1 MASDTK
7 AVFISYRRD
16 AGAGYAGRIAD
27 TLVEHFGED
36 KVFRDIDSLE
46 PGLDFAEA
54 IERAIESS
62 EVLIAVIGK
71 NWLTATD
78 AAGQKRLENP
88 DDYVRTEIATALKR
102 NIRVIPLLIQ
112 GAAMPSARELPDDLA
127 PLSRRNAFEIHDS
140 SWRDDIRRL
149 VTALER
155 AIKGEPVPSPQQQPK
170 QEISLL
176 RLGLIVLF
184 PALISIGLFTV
195 FTDFVWVSLILPL
208 PVGVWLGI
216 RWRGRHPKMYAL
228 LGLSVGVIEM
238 AAALITLSIKTD
250 DWTYQEDVVSLII
263 MYVIGATILFV
274 AGGLFGDLIKDIRFP
289 GEEKEPP
296 KLARRIAKDI
306 SGSNKEPNKTLILL
320 IQALGPSVLAF
331 LGTIVTVLAALAGP
345 S

>member
-7 AVFISYRRD
+7 AVFISYRRA

-27 TLVEHFGED
+27 ALVEHFGED

-62 EVLIAVIGK
+62 EVLIAVIGT

-155 AIKGEPVPSPQQQPK
+155 AIKGDRPAIPDEPGAVKQPEAQPGGIQPIMQQ
-170 QEISLL
+170 L
-176 RLGLIVLF
+176 RSFYEGRSEPEEDRPPVA
-184 PALISIGLFTV
+184 PAERRGKLPIMQLVWLSVVVGIIIIFFTV
-195 FTDFVWVSLILPL
+195 LLPL
-208 PVGVWLGI
+208 
-216 RWRGRHPKMYAL
+216 
-228 LGLSVGVIEM
+228 IET
-238 AAALITLSIKTD
+238 A
-250 DWTYQEDVVSLII
+250 
-263 MYVIGATILFV
+263 
-274 AGGLFGDLIKDIRFP
+274 
-289 GEEKEPP
+289 
-296 KLARRIAKDI
+296 I
-306 SGSNKEPNKTLILL
+306 SAIP
-320 IQALGPSVLAF
+320 
-331 LGTIVTVLAALAGP
+331 
-345 S
+345 

>member
-16 AGAGYAGRIAD
+16 ESAGYAGRIAD
-27 TLVEHFGED
+27 SFVEHFGED

-54 IERAIESS
+54 IEHAVDSS

-112 GAAMPSARELPDDLA
+112 GAAMPSASELPDDLA

-155 AIKGEPVPSPQQQPK
+155 VIKGNRLAPPDEPGAVKQPEAQPEEKQSIMQQ
-170 QEISLL
+170 
-176 RLGLIVLF
+176 
-184 PALISIGLFTV
+184 
-195 FTDFVWVSLILPL
+195 
-208 PVGVWLGI
+208 VWLFLVGRFDPGI
-216 RWRGRHPKMYAL
+216 RWAL
-228 LGLSVGVIEM
+228 GASL
-238 AAALITLSIKTD
+238 
-250 DWTYQEDVVSLII
+250 VVVLII
-263 MYVIGATILFV
+263 
-274 AGGLFGDLIKDIRFP
+274 
-289 GEEKEPP
+289 
-296 KLARRIAKDI
+296 
-306 SGSNKEPNKTLILL
+306 LILIL
-320 IQALGPSVLAF
+320 VLRF
-331 LGTIVTVLAALAGP
+331 L
-345 S
+345 

>member
-16 AGAGYAGRIAD
+16 ESAGYAGRIAD
-27 TLVEHFGED
+27 ALVEHFGEE

-88 DDYVRTEIATALKR
+88 DDYVRIEIATALKR

-155 AIKGEPVPSPQQQPK
+155 AIKGDRPATPDEPGAVKQPEAQPGGKPPIMQQLRSFYVGRSEPEEDRPAVAPAERRGKPPIMQLV
-170 QEISLL
+170 SLFL
-176 RLGLIVLF
+176 VGALVVGIFIIIYLFLKYSYLIPGF
-184 PALISIGLFTV
+184 PAL
-195 FTDFVWVSLILPL
+195 LI
-208 PVGVWLGI
+208 
-216 RWRGRHPKMYAL
+216 
-228 LGLSVGVIEM
+228 
-238 AAALITLSIKTD
+238 
-250 DWTYQEDVVSLII
+250 
-263 MYVIGATILFV
+263 
-274 AGGLFGDLIKDIRFP
+274 
-289 GEEKEPP
+289 
-296 KLARRIAKDI
+296 
-306 SGSNKEPNKTLILL
+306 
-320 IQALGPSVLAF
+320 
-331 LGTIVTVLAALAGP
+331 
-345 S
+345 

>member
-7 AVFISYRRD
+7 AVFISYRRA

-54 IERAIESS
+54 IERALESS
-62 EVLIAVIGK
+62 EVLIAVIGT

-155 AIKGEPVPSPQQQPK
+155 AIKGDRPATLDEPGAVKQPEGEQPIM
-170 QEISLL
+170 QESRSFYVGRPEPEEDRPPVAPAERRGKPPIMQLVSLFL
-176 RLGLIVLF
+176 VGALVVGVFIIIYLFFKYSYLIPGF
-184 PALISIGLFTV
+184 PAL
-195 FTDFVWVSLILPL
+195 LI
-208 PVGVWLGI
+208 
-216 RWRGRHPKMYAL
+216 
-228 LGLSVGVIEM
+228 
-238 AAALITLSIKTD
+238 
-250 DWTYQEDVVSLII
+250 
-263 MYVIGATILFV
+263 
-274 AGGLFGDLIKDIRFP
+274 
-289 GEEKEPP
+289 
-296 KLARRIAKDI
+296 
-306 SGSNKEPNKTLILL
+306 
-320 IQALGPSVLAF
+320 
-331 LGTIVTVLAALAGP
+331 
-345 S
+345 

>member
-7 AVFISYRRD
+7 AVFISYRRA

-27 TLVEHFGED
+27 ALVEHFGEE

-155 AIKGEPVPSPQQQPK
+155 AIKGDRPATPDEPGAVKQPEAQPGGKPPIMQQ
-170 QEISLL
+170 L
-176 RLGLIVLF
+176 RSFYVGRSEPEEDRPAVAPAERRGKPPIMQLAWLF
-184 PALISIGLFTV
+184 LVGALV
-195 FTDFVWVSLILPL
+195 
-208 PVGVWLGI
+208 VGVFIIIYIFFTLGGFDLI
-216 RWRGRHPKMYAL
+216 NC
-228 LGLSVGVIEM
+228 LS
-238 AAALITLSIKTD
+238 
-250 DWTYQEDVVSLII
+250 
-263 MYVIGATILFV
+263 
-274 AGGLFGDLIKDIRFP
+274 AGG
-289 GEEKEPP
+289 
-296 KLARRIAKDI
+296 AW
-306 SGSNKEPNKTLILL
+306 SYCS
-320 IQALGPSVLAF
+320 
-331 LGTIVTVLAALAGP
+331 
-345 S
+345 

>member
-1 MASDTK
+1 MASDAK

-27 TLVEHFGED
+27 ALVEHFGED

-78 AAGQKRLENP
+78 AAGQNRLENP

-140 SWRDDIRRL
+140 SWRDDIQRL

-155 AIKGEPVPSPQQQPK
+155 AIKGDRPATPDEPGAVKQPEAQPGGTQPIMQQ
-170 QEISLL
+170 L
-176 RLGLIVLF
+176 RSFYVRRSEPEEDRPAVARAERRGKPPIMQLVWLF
-184 PALISIGLFTV
+184 LVGALV
-195 FTDFVWVSLILPL
+195 
-208 PVGVWLGI
+208 VGVFI
-216 RWRGRHPKMYAL
+216 IIYIFFA
-228 LGLSVGVIEM
+228 VG
-238 AAALITLSIKTD
+238 
-250 DWTYQEDVVSLII
+250 
-263 MYVIGATILFV
+263 GF
-274 AGGLFGDLIKDIRFP
+274 DLINC
-289 GEEKEPP
+289 
-296 KLARRIAKDI
+296 L
-306 SGSNKEPNKTLILL
+306 S
-320 IQALGPSVLAF
+320 
-331 LGTIVTVLAALAGP
+331 AGNAW
-345 S
+345 SYCS

>member
-1 MASDTK
+1 MASDAK

-27 TLVEHFGED
+27 ALVEHFGED

-78 AAGQKRLENP
+78 AAGQNRLENP

-149 VTALER
+149 VTVLER
-155 AIKGEPVPSPQQQPK
+155 AIKGDRPEAPDEPGAVKQPEAQPGGTQPIRQQ
-170 QEISLL
+170 S
-176 RLGLIVLF
+176 RSFNV
-184 PALISIGLFTV
+184 GLFLVGALVVCFIV
-195 FTDFVWVSLILPL
+195 FIYIFFAYLLPA
-208 PVGVWLGI
+208 I
-216 RWRGRHPKMYAL
+216 NE
-228 LGLSVGVIEM
+228 GL
-238 AAALITLSIKTD
+238 
-250 DWTYQEDVVSLII
+250 
-263 MYVIGATILFV
+263 
-274 AGGLFGDLIKDIRFP
+274 
-289 GEEKEPP
+289 
-296 KLARRIAKDI
+296 
-306 SGSNKEPNKTLILL
+306 
-320 IQALGPSVLAF
+320 QAIP
-331 LGTIVTVLAALAGP
+331 
-345 S
+345 

>member
-71 NWLTATD
+71 NWITATD

-88 DDYVRTEIATALKR
+88 DDYVRTEIATGLQR

-112 GAAMPSARELPDDLA
+112 GATMPSARELPDDLA

-149 VTALER
+149 VTVLER
-155 AIKGEPVPSPQQQPK
+155 AIKEDRPATPDEPGIVTQPEEDRPPVASAEPEEKQPIMQQVWGFLEGRPQPEQPEEDRSTVASAEPEEK
-170 QEISLL
+170 QPIMG
-176 RLGLIVLF
+176 R
-184 PALISIGLFTV
+184 
-195 FTDFVWVSLILPL
+195 
-208 PVGVWLGI
+208 GI
-216 RWRGRHPKMYAL
+216 RMAL
-228 LGLSVGVIEM
+228 WVCSIVFILVLLLLLLS
-238 AAALITLSIKTD
+238 
-250 DWTYQEDVVSLII
+250 
-263 MYVIGATILFV
+263 
-274 AGGLFGDLIKDIRFP
+274 R
-289 GEEKEPP
+289 
-296 KLARRIAKDI
+296 
-306 SGSNKEPNKTLILL
+306 LL
-320 IQALGPSVLAF
+320 
-331 LGTIVTVLAALAGP
+331 
-345 S
+345 

>member
-1 MASDTK
+1 LIPKNHRGFIAPCYNVNLKCLRKGELDMASDTK

-155 AIKGEPVPSPQQQPK
+155 AIKGDRPATPDEPGAVKQPEAQPGGIQPIMQQLR
-170 QEISLL
+170 SLYVGRSEPEEDRPPVAPAERRGKPPIMQL
-176 RLGLIVLF
+176 VWLF
-184 PALISIGLFTV
+184 LVGALV
-195 FTDFVWVSLILPL
+195 
-208 PVGVWLGI
+208 VGVFIIIYLFF
-216 RWRGRHPKMYAL
+216 KY
-228 LGLSVGVIEM
+228 SY
-238 AAALITLSIKTD
+238 LIP
-250 DWTYQEDVVSLII
+250 
-263 MYVIGATILFV
+263 A
-274 AGGLFGDLIKDIRFP
+274 
-289 GEEKEPP
+289 
-296 KLARRIAKDI
+296 
-306 SGSNKEPNKTLILL
+306 
-320 IQALGPSVLAF
+320 
-331 LGTIVTVLAALAGP
+331 
-345 S
+345 

>member
-27 TLVEHFGED
+27 ALVEHFGED

-62 EVLIAVIGK
+62 EVLIAVVGK
-71 NWLTATD
+71 NWLTVTD

-155 AIKGEPVPSPQQQPK
+155 AINGNRPPKPDEPGAVKQPEAQPEGIQPIMQQ
-170 QEISLL
+170 L
-176 RLGLIVLF
+176 RSFYVGRSEPEEHRPPVA
-184 PALISIGLFTV
+184 PAERRGKLPIMQLVWLSVVVVIIIIFFTV
-195 FTDFVWVSLILPL
+195 LLPL
-208 PVGVWLGI
+208 
-216 RWRGRHPKMYAL
+216 
-228 LGLSVGVIEM
+228 IEQ
-238 AAALITLSIKTD
+238 AISAI
-250 DWTYQEDVVSLII
+250 
-263 MYVIGATILFV
+263 
-274 AGGLFGDLIKDIRFP
+274 
-289 GEEKEPP
+289 PP
-296 KLARRIAKDI
+296 
-306 SGSNKEPNKTLILL
+306 
-320 IQALGPSVLAF
+320 
-331 LGTIVTVLAALAGP
+331 
-345 S
+345 